1 MRQSLTKVPRASPAG
16 SVPSALP
23 PRRCGMA
30 WCDLQSSGTD
40 TQLSALLCLP
50 ETALCTSAA
59 SDQGKKKICRVLHLE
74 VFVCNMLI
82 ALIIMV
88 PGGTSYPYYS
98 SCSRA
103 GVRCGLLLPLVA
115 ASLVE

>member
-1 MRQSLTKVPRASPAG
+1 MTFRAAGQTPSCQHCFASLKLLFVPQLLQIRA
-16 SVPSALP
+16 
-23 PRRCGMA
+23 
-30 WCDLQSSGTD
+30 
-40 TQLSALLCLP
+40 
-50 ETALCTSAA
+50 
-59 SDQGKKKICRVLHLE
+59 KKKICRVLHLE